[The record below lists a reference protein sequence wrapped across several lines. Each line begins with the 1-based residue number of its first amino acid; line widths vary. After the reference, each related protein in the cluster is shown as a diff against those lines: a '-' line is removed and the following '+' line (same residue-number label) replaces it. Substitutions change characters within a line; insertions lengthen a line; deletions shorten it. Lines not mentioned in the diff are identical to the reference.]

1 MPAIVREKGRYELF
15 ETNHHHRILVL
26 NNRQWFAWVRG
37 QQGDILVLT
46 DSDHQKARTLQQG
59 QFYLVDFEDDP
70 KYKDMPHLFLQD
82 GDRYQEL
89 MLPNGLP
96 TEQDRQKRVVKTDQT
111 LPREKL
117 EEYLKHPAPAGPGE
131 ARMGRPGGGS
141 MANVVHY
148 LKGIDFPANRE
159 EVLRYARSRGAPAA
173 VIEQLK
179 ELEDRDFENMADLTR
194 GIGEGKQRG
203 GVPAAGPR

>member
-1 MPAIVREKGRYELF
+1 MPAIVREKGHYELF

-26 NNRQWFAWVRG
+26 NNRQWFAWVQG

-96 TEQDRQKRVVKTDQT
+96 TEQDRQKRVVKTDEP

-117 EEYLKHPAPAGPGE
+117 EGYLKHPAPAGPGE
-131 ARMGRPGGGS
+131 ERVGRPGRVS
-141 MANVVHY
+141 
-148 LKGIDFPANRE
+148 
-159 EVLRYARSRGAPAA
+159 
-173 VIEQLK
+173 
-179 ELEDRDFENMADLTR
+179 AD
-194 GIGEGKQRG
+194 
-203 GVPAAGPR
+203 AAGSRRDGPR